1 MDIEDVSQRGK
12 CCLTLRDI
20 IGEDGRYLLELVR
33 DGEKE
38 ILTPEFFDTDFF
50 VDNFTYSG
58 DDLGASVIADT
69 SLFKLWA
76 PTAWLVTL
84 NLFRDGSLC
93 SPYKSIPME
102 RESHGVW
109 SVTEKCGSGTYYTY
123 TITNALG
130 EKEAV
135 DPYAKALGV
144 NGNRGMVIDL
154 LETDPDG
161 FGSDTFVNTVSEYS
175 DAVIWETHVRDF
187 SIKNE
192 ESDYKGKFL
201 AFTERGLRNSSGI
214 PTGIDYLVKLG
225 ITHVQLLPVFDYAT
239 VNETAID
246 GQYNWGYDPKNY
258 NAPEGSYSTDPYH
271 GEVRIREFKEAV
283 EALHKSGIG
292 VVMDV
297 VYNHTYSTDSSFERI
312 VPHYYYRYNPDGTNS
327 NGSGCGNETASNRV
341 MFRKFMVDSLLY
353 WATEYHIDGFRFD
366 LMGVHDI
373 KTMKEIEEVLHKL
386 NPRCLIYGEGW
397 TGGPC
402 AYDYSLLA
410 GQANISSLEAS
421 AGAAGAI
428 AVFNDTIRDG
438 LKGSVFS
445 ISGKGYINGDCSR
458 MNAEKV
464 AMGIRGE
471 SVYGSGSHMVVNYMS
486 AHDNNTLWDKL
497 TLSNPNATKEELLEM
512 NRLGAAIIMVSN
524 GMPFMLSG
532 EEVLRTKHG
541 DGNSYKSPDTTNN
554 FDWNKIEKGSDEER
568 MFSWY
573 KKLMEMRKRYHWLRN
588 SDVRTA
594 VWDNNSIFVT
604 YSLDNEIEGIGIIN
618 PTKETFLG
626 TLPEGKWKVILDG
639 DKFLYEKESVSVCIS
654 VPARGIVVLTK

>member
-1 MDIEDVSQRGK
+1 MDIEDISQRGK
-12 CCLTLRDI
+12 CCLTLRDFL
-20 IGEDGRYLLELVR
+20 GEDGRYLLEV
-33 DGEKE
+33 DNAGEKN
-38 ILTPEFFDTDFF
+38 TVTTAFFDTDFF
-50 VDNFTYSG
+50 IENFTYSG
-58 DDLGASVIADT
+58 DDLGASVFGDT
-69 SLFKLWA
+69 TLFKLWA
-76 PTAWLVTL
+76 PTAWKVTL
-84 NLFRDGSLC
+84 NLFKEGSLC
-93 SPYKSIPME
+93 SPYMSTPME
-102 RESHGVW
+102 RESHGIW
-109 SVTEKCGSGTYYTY
+109 SVSEKCGSGTYYTY

-144 NGNRGMVIDL
+144 NGDRGMVIDL
-154 LETDPDG
+154 AGTDPDG
-161 FGSDTFVNTVSEYS
+161 FENDGFIKTVSDYS

-201 AFTERGLRNSSGI
+201 AFTERGLENSSGI
-214 PTGIDYLVKLG
+214 PTGVDYLIELG

-239 VNETAID
+239 VNETALN

-271 GEVRIREFKEAV
+271 GEVRIREFKQAV
-283 EALHKSGIG
+283 QSLHRSSIG

-312 VPHYYYRYNPDGTNS
+312 VPYYYYRYNQDGTYS
-327 NGSGCGNETASNRV
+327 NGSGCGNETASNRT

-353 WATEYHIDGFRFD
+353 WASEYHIDGFRFD
-366 LMGVHDI
+366 LMGVHDLE
-373 KTMKEIEEVLHKL
+373 TMTQIENALHNL
-386 NPRCLIYGEGW
+386 NPGCLIYGEGW
-397 TGGPC
+397 TGGSC
-402 AYDYSLLA
+402 AYDSSLLA
-410 GQANISSLEAS
+410 GQSNISRLTAS
-421 AGAAGAI
+421 PGAAGAV

-438 LKGSVFS
+438 LKGSVFTL
-445 ISGKGYINGDCSR
+445 SGKGYINGDCSR

-471 SVYGSGSHMVVNYMS
+471 SVYGSRGHMVVNYMS

-497 TLSNPNATKEELLEM
+497 TLSNPGATKEELLTM
-512 NRLGAAIIMVSN
+512 NRLGVAIIMISN

-554 FDWNKIEKGSDEER
+554 FDWNKIEKDSDEEK
-568 MFSWY
+568 MFFWY
-573 KKLMEMRKRYHWLRN
+573 KNLMGMRKRYHWLRN

-604 YSLDNEIEGIGIIN
+604 YVVDNEIQGIAIIN
-618 PTKETFLG
+618 PTCETFLG
-626 TLPEGKWKVILDG
+626 TLPDGEWKVILEG
-639 DKFLYEKESVSVCIS
+639 EEFLYEKETVSVCIS